1 MPSADLGVVA
11 PHSERTLA
19 AGTRMNVKT
28 GDQGTDYC
36 GHPGDEKQ
44 ILESQNQTH
53 TTVVEREEYID
64 PLFLKNCTVLVER
77 QTQPDFLRLY

>member
-19 AGTRMNVKT
+19 AVTRMNVRLET
-28 GDQGTDYC
+28 R
-36 GHPGDEKQ
+36 KQ
-44 ILESQNQTH
+44 TTVVVWMMRNGESQNQTH
-53 TTVVEREEYID
+53 TTVMERKEYID
-64 PLFLKNCTVLVER
+64 PLFLRNCIVLVER